1 MGVKIM
7 DFTKCNKNTFE
18 KIEWN
23 VKTDGF
29 TFKKLSDFYNQ
40 GIKVIQVFGFFFT
53 KSENYGLQ
61 PVAIGSDCLINLPT
75 HKKDVISDMLKNA
88 DCVNAIK
95 NGECSL
101 KLREYKSK
109 YNKTCYD
116 FDFINTP
123 TTETTETTD
132 ATETTEK
139 QPDIF

>member
-1 MGVKIM
+1 M
-7 DFTKCNKNTFE
+7 DFTQYNKNTFE

-23 VKTDGF
+23 VNTEGF
-29 TFKKLSDFYNQ
+29 AFRKLSDFYTQ
-40 GIKVIQVFGFFFT
+40 KGRTIQVFGFFFT

-61 PVAIGSDCLINLPT
+61 PVAICKDCLLNLPT
-75 HKKDVISDMLKNA
+75 HKKDVISEMLKNA

-109 YNKTCYD
+109 YGKLCYD
-116 FDFINTP
+116 FDFVDTP
-123 TTETTETTD
+123 KTETTET
-132 ATETTEK
+132 TETTEK

>member
-1 MGVKIM
+1 M
-7 DFTKCNKNTFE
+7 DFTKLNKNTFE

-23 VKTDGF
+23 VDTKDF
-29 TFKKLSDFYNQ
+29 TFKKLSDFYNY
-40 GIKVIQVFGFFFT
+40 GVTAVRVFGFFFT
-53 KSENYGLQ
+53 KSTEYGLQ
-61 PVAIGSDCLINLPT
+61 PVAIARNCFINLPK

-88 DCVNAIK
+88 DCVSAIK

-109 YNKTCYD
+109 YGKTCYD

-123 TTETTETTD
+123 QVLTETPKATETTD

>member
-7 DFTKCNKNTFE
+7 DFTKYNKNTFE

-23 VKTDGF
+23 VNTSGF
-29 TFKKLSDFYNQ
+29 TFRKLSDFYCQ
-40 GIKVIQVFGFFFT
+40 GIKTIQVFGFFFT

-61 PVAIGSDCLINLPT
+61 PVAITKECLVNLPT
-75 HKKDVISDMLKNA
+75 HKKDIISDMLKNA
-88 DCVNAIK
+88 ECVSAIK

-109 YNKTCYD
+109 YGKTCYD
-116 FDFINTP
+116 FDFIDTP
-123 TTETTETTD
+123 TTATPET
-132 ATETTEK
+132 TETTEK